1 MPTIITDAAAAI
13 ASVKKIREKSNSKT
27 MPTIITNPTEAVAKV
42 TKLREKSIGY
52 ALIDL
57 AKSGALNG
65 SKFIGFNADSEKCV
79 FVKSGTQYEISP
91 FALCQRKES
100 TVAQPP
106 QYEFTEGAMAGI
118 PIELDP
124 VVAVVKYL
132 FTITANTLNFRA
144 SSPKTVSIWNRT
156 KGEWYLRENTTDLI
170 IELATAPAPKRKK

>member
-1 MPTIITDAAAAI
+1 
-13 ASVKKIREKSNSKT
+13 
-27 MPTIITNPTEAVAKV
+27 MPTIITNPTDAVAKV

-79 FVKSGTQYEISP
+79 FEKSNTQYEISP

-106 QYEFTEGAMAGI
+106 QYEFTEGAMAGV

-124 VVAVVKYL
+124 VVTVVKWL
-132 FTITANTLNFRA
+132 FTTANTLNFRA
-144 SSPKTVSIWNRT
+144 SSPKTVPIWNRT

-170 IELATAPAPKRKK
+170 IEIAPAPTAPKSRKK